1 MRYFRNAKLPNIKL
15 NEMKLLLD
23 FGNTRLKYAV
33 YEGQAKIVDGV
44 IPNLTVESIGQIP
57 YLLEVQSIQLC
68 SVVDVPAQVLDLL
81 STKLLPTHFAI
92 QGKDYD
98 VSTLGED
105 RILLALGAG
114 PSHLTICL
122 GTCITYNL
130 VDESHAFVGGA
141 ISPGLQMRAV
151 AMHEHT
157 AHLPL
162 VEPQSYTYF
171 GNNTVT
177 NLTTGVMAGIEF
189 EIRGF
194 VQEAQKRIP
203 GLRVVLTGGDAKHF
217 EYLYPVDLDL
227 LWKGMIN

>member
-1 MRYFRNAKLPNIKL
+1 
-15 NEMKLLLD
+15 MKLLLD

-33 YEGQAKIVDGV
+33 YEGHTKISAGIIAD
-44 IPNLTVESIGQIP
+44 LTVESIRQIP
-57 YLLEVQSIQLC
+57 YFEQVESIHL
-68 SVVDVPAQVLDLL
+68 STVINIPSPLSELF
-81 STKLLPTHFAI
+81 STKLIPNQFVI
-92 QGKDYD
+92 PGKGYD
-98 VSTLGED
+98 VSSLGED

-130 VDESHAFVGGA
+130 TDESHAFVGGA

-151 AMHEHT
+151 AMHEQT

-162 VEPQSYTYF
+162 ITPQSYAYF
-171 GNNTVT
+171 GNNTVS

-203 GLRVVLTGGDAKHF
+203 GLQVVLTGGDAEHF
-217 EYLYPVDLDL
+217 EHLYPVDLDL